1 MSYCRCKVTV
11 VLWEMWWCI
20 GGHEESFFFCMENQ
34 LQSYNY
40 FIMNLVRSWLC
51 NTEKETEVL
60 LRAHLLLSD
69 EYGGAAQSMSSY
81 LVQSGYDMDIYGDAP
96 DKMTYTEQANKRSH
110 CKRLTR

>member
-1 MSYCRCKVTV
+1 MKRVYYNLIIIYHESCK
-11 VLWEMWWCI
+11 
-20 GGHEESFFFCMENQ
+20 
-34 LQSYNY
+34 
-40 FIMNLVRSWLC
+40 IMC